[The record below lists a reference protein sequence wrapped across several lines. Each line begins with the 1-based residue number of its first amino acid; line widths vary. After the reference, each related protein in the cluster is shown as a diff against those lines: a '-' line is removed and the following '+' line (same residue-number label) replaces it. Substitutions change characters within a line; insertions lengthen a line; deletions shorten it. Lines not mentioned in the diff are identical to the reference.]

1 MNLFVFVFFIWWVG
15 SSSTKFRA
23 HKKTN
28 GYDHR
33 PLTESPSK
41 YYLIAK
47 FFEKKQLLD
56 VLENPRIPLHIK
68 TRMLAEPSTNIHP
81 PNMYAGGLM
90 ESWTFDMDEPDSGD
104 NPNCVA

>member
-1 MNLFVFVFFIWWVG
+1 MNLFVFVFFLFMLLK

-28 GYDHR
+28 GFDHR

-41 YYLIAK
+41 SYLIAK

-68 TRMLAEPSTNIHP
+68 TRMLAEPSTNIQP

-90 ESWTFDMDEPDSGD
+90 ESWAFDMDEPDYLKIT
-104 NPNCVA
+104 